1 MYTLFGLAAILSM
14 GCTQTQNTINTN
26 TSDVYVSESQIEFN
40 IKEIENDML
49 IVNEVEQT
57 SQELLETALEFAR
70 GGSTNQSKNL
80 LAQVNSAELNDVAF
94 INYSLLRSK
103 ISSSSNELKLALIE
117 LESERI
123 Q

>member
-1 MYTLFGLAAILSM
+1 M

-80 LAQVNSAELNDVAF
+80 LTQVNSA
-94 INYSLLRSK
+94 
-103 ISSSSNELKLALIE
+103 
-117 LESERI
+117 
-123 Q
+123 